1 MTTAKKKTGSP
12 TTRKARGSG
21 RNESGGRN
29 GNGRQQAK
37 AAIKRTEPAA
47 RSRKPKPLAGETI
60 GERIKIA
67 REKLGIAQVPFAE
80 KCGLSQGYISDLER
94 ERRLKPSLE
103 AIQKIATQLG
113 VTVGQLIGE

>member
-1 MTTAKKKTGSP
+1 MATTKKKPGSP

-21 RNESGGRN
+21 RKESGGRN
-29 GNGRQQAK
+29 GNGRPQATTD
-37 AAIKRTEPAA
+37 KRTEPATC
-47 RSRKPKPLAGETI
+47 SRNPKPLAGETI
-60 GERIKIA
+60 GQRIKIA
-67 REKLGIAQVPFAE
+67 REKLGMAQVPFAE

>member
-1 MTTAKKKTGSP
+1 MATTKKKTGSP

-21 RNESGGRN
+21 RKESSGRN
-29 GNGRQQAK
+29 GSSRQQANP
-37 AAIKRTEPAA
+37 AKRTAPSV
-47 RSRKPKPLAGETI
+47 RIRKPESLAGETI
-60 GERIKIA
+60 GQRIKIA

-103 AIQKIATQLG
+103 AIQKIAAQLG

>member
-1 MTTAKKKTGSP
+1 MATAKKKTGGP
-12 TTRKARGSG
+12 TTQKARGSG
-21 RNESGGRN
+21 RNGTDRSKNGRN
-29 GNGRQQAK
+29 KSNPTNRA
-37 AAIKRTEPAA
+37 EPST
-47 RSRKPKPLAGETI
+47 RNRKPAPMAGRTI

-67 REKLGIAQVPFAE
+67 REARGMAQVPFAE

-103 AIQKIATQLG
+103 AMQKIAAELG